1 MNIYILDSW
10 LREFLE
16 TKASAKQIAKQVS
29 LSGPTFDRTDR
40 VKVGGKADWLYD
52 IEVTANRV
60 DAMSVSGI
68 AREVAA
74 ILPRFGIAAKLK
86 TPSVRPVASRRD
98 LDIKIKNNPK
108 LGKRVLAIKMENVK
122 VGPSPK
128 WMRERLINAG
138 QRPLNSLIDITNYA
152 MWEMGHPI
160 HVFDYDKL
168 KNKTIVVREAEKGE
182 GLVTLDGKN
191 IELLGGEVVFDNGEG
206 EIIDLPGIMGTKN
219 TVVGKNT
226 KNILV
231 WIESIDP
238 TKIRQASM
246 AHSLRSQAAIL
257 NEKGV
262 DPNLG
267 LPTILRAIELYK
279 EIAGGKVASKLIDI
293 NEEPY
298 KQKRVRVGH
307 DFIQKML
314 SVSITKQEIKKL
326 LTPLGF
332 ACTWKGKTLT
342 ALVPS
347 FRNRDIGTP
356 EDIVEEVARIYG
368 YHKLPSVIMDGE
380 IPDTGYD
387 SPFELEGRIKSI
399 LAASGGNEVYTYSLV
414 PKDWVGKNA
423 LKVKNP
429 LGMDTEYLR
438 TSMMQSLVEAARK
451 NKGEK
456 ESFHLFEI
464 SKVYIPRKG
473 KLPKEKMM
481 LAGIMQNQEYR
492 RAKGVIEK
500 LLNILGI
507 IPNFEVNEGKNFKPG
522 QRVLVTKN
530 GSRVGQ
536 FGVLKNSSFYYEF
549 DMEAV
554 KTLAKLTK
562 SYRPIPK
569 FPPQIEDI
577 TFTFP
582 EKTLMGDVIEEIGKQ
597 KNVENVELVSTFK
610 DNFTFRV
617 WYQDKK
623 KTLTDKE
630 VETLRKGVIEKIQKK
645 HGGKV
650 KD

>member
-16 TKASAKQIAKQVS
+16 TKASAQQIAKHVS
-29 LSGPTFDRTDR
+29 LSGPTFDRTDK
-40 VKVGGKADWLYD
+40 VKVDGKTDWLYD

-60 DAMSVSGI
+60 DAMSVYGI

-86 TPSVRPVASRRD
+86 TIAARPVSSKKS

-108 LGKRVLAIKMENVK
+108 LGKRILAIKIENVK
-122 VGPSPK
+122 MGPSPK
-128 WMRERLINAG
+128 WMQERLLNAG
-138 QRPLNSLIDITNYA
+138 QRPLNNLIDITNYA

-168 KNKTIVVREAEKGE
+168 KNKTILVREAKTGE
-182 GLVTLDGKN
+182 RLTTLDGKE
-191 IELLGGEVVFDNGEG
+191 IVLKGGEVVFDDGEG

-219 TVVGKNT
+219 TVVGKDT

-238 TKIRQASM
+238 AKIRQASM
-246 AHSLRSQAAIL
+246 THSLRSQAAVL

-267 LPTILRAIELYK
+267 LPTILRAIDLYK
-279 EIAGGKVASKLIDI
+279 EIAGGNVASKLKDI

-298 KQKRVRVGH
+298 KQRGVKI
-307 DFIQKML
+307 DYEFIQKML
-314 SVSITKQEIKKL
+314 SVPITKQEIKKL

-332 ACTWKGKTLT
+332 ACTWKGKVLT

-347 FRNRDIGTP
+347 FRAGDVGTP
-356 EDIVEEVARIYG
+356 EDILEEIARIYG
-368 YHKLPSVIMDGE
+368 YYKLPSKVMQGE
-380 IPDTGYD
+380 IPNTRYD
-387 SPFELEGRIKSI
+387 SPFELEGKIRNI

-414 PKDWVGKNA
+414 PKGWVGKSA

-429 LGMDTEYLR
+429 LGADTEYLR
-438 TSMMQSLVEAARK
+438 TNMLQSLVEAARK
-451 NKGEK
+451 NKGERGG
-456 ESFHLFEI
+456 FHLFEMSKIYI
-464 SKVYIPRKG
+464 SKKG

-481 LAGIMQNQEYR
+481 LAGIICNQEYR
-492 RAKGVIEK
+492 KAKGVAEN
-500 LLNILGI
+500 LLSQLGI
-507 IPNFEVNEGKNFKPG
+507 SAGLEVEEGKDFKPG
-522 QRVLVTKN
+522 QRIIVAVNGTKL
-530 GSRVGQ
+530 GQ
-536 FGVLKNSSFYYEF
+536 FGVLKSNSFYYEF
-549 DMEAV
+549 DIGV
-554 KTLAKLTK
+554 VRTLTNLTK
-562 SYRPIPK
+562 TYKPIPK

-582 EKTLMGDVIEEIGKQ
+582 EKTLIGDVIEEVKKQ
-597 KNVENVELVSTFK
+597 KNIENIKLASTFK
-610 DNFTFRV
+610 DNFTFRI
-617 WYQDKK
+617 WYQDKT

-630 VETLRKGVIEKIQKK
+630 VEKLRSKILKIVREKYGGV
-645 HGGKV
+645 V